1 MRNNKKKINKI
12 KTQYFL
18 DEFSIKILLQHNNFT
33 VKDWFDFKQKIQE
46 ISKNSVEIINVKNSL
61 LKKSLLTFTNEENS
75 QFICQ
80 GPNFILGCKND
91 IHLKAIWKEIQS
103 HSKLLFISC
112 FYYKK
117 LLNHL
122 DLELFL
128 KTDFS
133 IYLQFINILDKKTD
147 LSNTLQHHLKINPLF
162 IVQSESLTVLDS
174 LKKFKKEN

>member
-1 MRNNKKKINKI
+1 MINYKKKINKI
-12 KTQYFL
+12 KTQHIL

-46 ISKNSVEIINVKNSL
+46 ISNDSVEILNVKNSL
-61 LKKSLLTFTNEENS
+61 LKKSLVTFTNEENS

-112 FYYKK
+112 FYHKK

-133 IYLQFINILDKKTD
+133 IYLQFLNILDKKTD
-147 LSNTLQHHLKINPLF
+147 LSNTLQYHLKIDPLF
-162 IVQSESLTVLDS
+162 IVQSEYLTILDS
-174 LKKFKKEN
+174 LKKLKKDN